1 MSGRS
6 GGSSGSENTLRASGI
21 ERPLNTVEMLAMRLM
36 DDLASKIANRIKA
49 RALEEIYRAGKAA
62 RSAKGSFIPQNS
74 DYDNCLLIP
83 YTDQE
88 AIFMGDSLVVYRIW
102 RRVFL
107 SQLPGSTELGVD
119 PATVKKVGLCE
130 AIHARLKDRTADEY
144 ERARNAYEQVQ
155 APQRP
160 GGVLARPQPVSWG
173 VPSHNHPL
181 SGRCDP
187 DCLEYVNDDDIPF

>member
-1 MSGRS
+1 
-6 GGSSGSENTLRASGI
+6 
-21 ERPLNTVEMLAMRLM
+21 MRLM

-74 DYDNCLLIP
+74 DYNNCLLIP

-107 SQLPGSTELGVD
+107 SQLPGITELEALSIRYPGVD
-119 PATVKKVGLCE
+119 PATVKKVGLRE
-130 AIHARLKDRTADEY
+130 AIRARLKDRTADEY

-187 DCLEYVNDDDIPF
+187 DCPEYVNDDDIPF